1 MTSAYVEL
9 EGGRCL
15 LALDGHATGS
25 PEMCAAISGIVYALA
40 GYLANAERDGFA
52 EVYRMEL
59 ESGKVRIHCHGD
71 DRVTA
76 ACEMAIIGLRQ
87 LEQAHPELVH
97 VELPEDQ

>member
-1 MTSAYVEL
+1 MTQVYAEL

-40 GYLANAERDGFA
+40 GYLSNGERDGFA
-52 EVYRMEL
+52 EVYHMEL
-59 ESGKVRIHCHGD
+59 ESGRVRIHCRGD

-76 ACEMAIIGLRQ
+76 ACEMAIIGLGQ
-87 LEQAHPELVH
+87 LGKARPDLIQMDLQES
-97 VELPEDQ
+97 

>member
-1 MTSAYVEL
+1 MTQGYAEL

-40 GYLANAERDGFA
+40 GYLANAGRDGFA
-52 EVYRMEL
+52 EFYRMEL

-87 LEQAHPELVH
+87 LEKAHPDLLQMDLQEI
-97 VELPEDQ
+97 

>member
-1 MTSAYVEL
+1 MTTGYAEL

-15 LALDGHATGS
+15 LTLDGHATGS
-25 PEMCAAISGIVYALA
+25 PDVCAAVSGLVYALA
-40 GYLANAERDGFA
+40 GYLSNAELEGRA
-52 EVYRMEL
+52 EVYALEL

-87 LEQAHPELVH
+87 LEKAHPDLLQMDLQEI
-97 VELPEDQ
+97 